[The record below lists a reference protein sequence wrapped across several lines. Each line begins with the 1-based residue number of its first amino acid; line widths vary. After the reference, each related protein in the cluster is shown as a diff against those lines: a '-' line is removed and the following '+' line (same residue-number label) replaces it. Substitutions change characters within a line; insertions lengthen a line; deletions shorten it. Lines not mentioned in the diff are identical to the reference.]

1 MRGFGKVSVNVTAL
15 DEALSAHPEVL
26 AEAIQTVLRVE
37 GVEMPYEK
45 LKALTRGRTVTLD
58 DFATFIDGLEVSPK
72 IKERLKK
79 LRAQNYTGLAMQ
91 LAKIR

>member
-1 MRGFGKVSVNVTAL
+1 
-15 DEALSAHPEVL
+15 
-26 AEAIQTVLRVE
+26 
-37 GVEMPYEK
+37 MPYEK

-79 LRAQNYTGLAMQ
+79 LRPRNYTGLSLQ
-91 LAKIR
+91 LAKSR